1 LENMKRGQSN
11 RSRKSKQKGD
21 SIEDVA
27 PVNE

>member
-1 LENMKRGQSN
+1 MKRGQSN